1 MVAGAAPLPTCTL
14 PCRIAMVAGTA
25 PLSRIICSVLSAML
39 TLDGYGIPWV
49 IIVDSE
55 KNISYFKS
63 ALVTLLE
70 HFKMISQYSNRKC
83 KLLNVVCNLLQV
95 QKNELTEHSVRIF
108 TRCSKEAISKIPTLS
123 KFT

>member
-1 MVAGAAPLPTCTL
+1 
-14 PCRIAMVAGTA
+14 MVAGTA

-55 KNISYFKS
+55 KIYLILKS
-63 ALVTLLE
+63 AFVTLLE
-70 HFKMISQYSNRKC
+70 HFNRKC

-95 QKNELTEHSVRIF
+95 QTNELTEHSVRIF